1 MERRFPWH
9 WTEGRAEQL
18 VAGVCIFCAA
28 FAAPSFV
35 ATVLDSHMYRGERH
49 GLPLVISTAIWAW
62 AFRRFL
68 WKRNL
73 WHFAWAGPLFGAL
86 NAGTTLGLS
95 TLVSGQGVGEAMG
108 GVLMGSFFGTFL
120 GGGPLGIIFGG
131 VLTLYIGFARKRLA
145 DRDAETSL
153 QLLRASAF
161 VFALAGVSCTAL
173 QLAPGAS
180 QAWPTNVLLI
190 IGGLVTLVAAVA
202 HLHALIWARKVR
214 TGAKRGTRVHRDEFD
229 VELVILEERGS
240 EEGAFRTPEREKILG
255 RLPRRLGLGAAQSVG
270 SILVI
275 ALAWAVLN

>member
-73 WHFAWAGPLFGAL
+73 WHFVWAGPLFGAL

-131 VLTLYIGFARKRLA
+131 VLTLYIGFARKRSA

-161 VFALAGVSCTAL
+161 VFALAGVSCTGL
-173 QLAPGAS
+173 QLAHGAS
-180 QAWPTNVLLI
+180 QAWPTNVLSI
-190 IGGLVTLVAAVA
+190 IGGVVTLVAAVA
-202 HLHALIWARKVR
+202 HFRALIWARKVR
-214 TGAKRGTRVHRDEFD
+214 TGAKRGTRIHATSLTWSWSFLKSAGPRKALFA
-229 VELVILEERGS
+229 LRN
-240 EEGAFRTPEREKILG
+240 EKKF
-255 RLPRRLGLGAAQSVG
+255 
-270 SILVI
+270 
-275 ALAWAVLN
+275 